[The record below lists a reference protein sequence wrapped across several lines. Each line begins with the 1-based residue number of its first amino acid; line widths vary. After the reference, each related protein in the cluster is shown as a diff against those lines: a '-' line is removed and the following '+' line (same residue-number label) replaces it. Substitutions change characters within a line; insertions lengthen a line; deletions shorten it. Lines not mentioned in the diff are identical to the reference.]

1 MGELAA
7 LVRAERLSL
16 ADFLEGLA
24 PDDWAVP
31 SLCAGWTVRDVAAHL
46 AWAPV
51 QGPREMLGLLLR
63 SGFRVNR
70 LSADAARRW
79 AERGR
84 DAILAQLRE
93 NAASGARPAGTP
105 ETAALADA
113 MVHALDIRRPLG
125 RAGPLDPAG
134 FPIVADL
141 FATMRWP
148 MTITIGGNARE
159 AMRGLRLVASDL
171 PWSHGSG
178 PEVRATAESLLL
190 VLTGRPV
197 ADDEL
202 SGTGASTLLARLR

>member
-7 LVRAERLSL
+7 LVRAQRLNL

-46 AWAPV
+46 AWAPA
-51 QGPREMLGLLLR
+51 QRPPQLLRLLVR

-84 DAILAQLRE
+84 DAILAQLRA
-93 NAASGARPAGTP
+93 NAASGARPPGTP
-105 ETAALADA
+105 EVAALADA
-113 MVHALDIRRPLG
+113 VVHALDIRRPLG
-125 RAGPLDPAG
+125 RTTPLDPAA

-141 FATMRWP
+141 FTTMRWP
-148 MTITIGGNARE
+148 LTITIGGHART
-159 AMRGLRLVASDL
+159 AIRGLRLVTSDL
-171 PWSHGSG
+171 PWSHGEG
-178 PEVRATAESLLL
+178 PEVRASAESLLL

-197 ADDEL
+197 ADGEL
-202 SGTGASTLLARLR
+202 SGPGASTLLARLR